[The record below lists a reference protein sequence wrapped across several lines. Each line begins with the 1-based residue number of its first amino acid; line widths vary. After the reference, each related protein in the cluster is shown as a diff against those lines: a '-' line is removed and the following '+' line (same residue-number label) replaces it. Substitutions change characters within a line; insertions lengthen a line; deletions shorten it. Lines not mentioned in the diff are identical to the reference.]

1 MFELIVFY
9 FYSMKT
15 LGTLRQQYLSELA
28 TIYDQD
34 EILSLF
40 NIVTEH
46 LLGYSRT
53 QVSMN
58 LQTNIH
64 DDIRAEFEKFLQP
77 LKSGRPVQHIIGKAP
92 FYGLEFIVSE
102 DTLIPRPETEE
113 LVDLI
118 IKENNT
124 FPELQIIDIG
134 TGTGCI
140 AISLKKNLNQAE
152 VSAVDI
158 SPEAIAIARQNS
170 INNESPV
177 NFRCLDI
184 LEWNLVFADSEL
196 FDIIV
201 SNPPYITQQ
210 EKNDMHRNVLQFEPH
225 TALFVEDSVPLLFY
239 DHIASFALKHLKKEG
254 TLYFEINQYLAKET
268 QDLLFKKGFSEVKVL
283 NDINGVPRM
292 IKASKFNG
300 H

>member
-1 MFELIVFY
+1 M
-9 FYSMKT
+9 
-15 LGTLRQQYLSELA
+15 
-28 TIYDQD
+28 
-34 EILSLF
+34 
-40 NIVTEH
+40 
-46 LLGYSRT
+46 
-53 QVSMN
+53 
-58 LQTNIH
+58 
-64 DDIRAEFEKFLQP
+64 
-77 LKSGRPVQHIIGKAP
+77 
-92 FYGLEFIVSE
+92 
-102 DTLIPRPETEE
+102 
-113 LVDLI
+113 VDLI

-124 FPELQIIDIG
+124 SPELQIIDIG

>member
-9 FYSMKT
+9 FYPMKT
-15 LGTLRQQYLSELA
+15 LGTLRQQYLLELA

-46 LLGYSRT
+46 LLEYSRT

-58 LQTNIH
+58 LQTDIN
-64 DDIRAEFEKFLQP
+64 DDTTADFEKFLQQ
-77 LKSGRPVQHIIGKAP
+77 LKSGSPVQHIIGKAP

-124 FPELQIIDIG
+124 SPELQIIDIG

-184 LEWNLVFADSEL
+184 LEWNLVFADTEL

-268 QDLLFKKGFSEVKVL
+268 QELLFKKGFSEVKVL